1 MKWTALLGVLML
13 CMSSL
18 GWTAGGTL
26 RYAVVAEPPSLD
38 QHVLT
43 SDLAT
48 TIAQHIFEG
57 LYTFD
62 SSYTPVP
69 MLATGEKTSRDGKT
83 VTISLR
89 RGVKFHNGKEMTSA
103 DVVASLERWGKHG
116 SRGKLLF
123 EKIDSV
129 SARGKYTVVM
139 KFNSVF
145 GPWKN
150 LMAFINGGPVIYPQE
165 VMAGAGVEP
174 ISKEN
179 YLGTGPYKFSDW
191 RPNRYVEL
199 VRFDEYANRKEPA
212 DGYGG
217 KRDALFDKLQF
228 APVPDPATRV
238 SGVKAGDY
246 DYAEQIPGDL
256 YDQLN
261 RDSSVKTL
269 VSGASIFGLVFVNS
283 KDGIFKDNYALR
295 RAVLTAI
302 DWNPAL
308 KAAVGPDALW
318 EAEGSIFAKG
328 NQWYTTQGADKYSQ
342 GNAAA
347 AKSMAEAAGYKG
359 EPIKFMV
366 SPRYSIHYDMAV
378 VVTRQL
384 LEAGFLVDLQVYDWA
399 TLISKRAQ
407 PDQWDLFFTHHGFVP
422 DPVLVSVLN
431 DNYPGWWITPQKKK
445 LVDAFTATTDVE
457 KRKEVWG
464 QLQALIYEDVPTMKT
479 GDIYTYN
486 IASPSV
492 KGLETSSLIW
502 PSFWGISK

>member
-1 MKWTALLGVLML
+1 M
-13 CMSSL
+13 
-18 GWTAGGTL
+18 

-62 SSYTPVP
+62 SSYAPVP
-69 MLATGEKTSRDGKT
+69 MLATGEKTSGDGKT
-83 VTISLR
+83 ITINLR
-89 RGVKFHNGKEMTSA
+89 SGVKFHNGKEMTSA
-103 DVVASLERWGKHG
+103 DVVASLKRWGAHG
-116 SRGKLLF
+116 TRGKLLF

-129 SARGKYTVVM
+129 SAQGEYSVVL

-150 LMAFINGGPVIYPQE
+150 LMAFINGGPVIYPE
-165 VMAGAGVEP
+165 EIMAEAGAEP

-179 YLGTGPYKFSDW
+179 YIGTGPYKFSSW

-199 VRFDEYANRKEPA
+199 VRFDDYANRKEAA
-212 DGYGG
+212 DGYSG

-228 APVPDPATRV
+228 IPVPDSSTRV
-238 SGVKAGDY
+238 SGLKAGDY

-261 RDSSVKTL
+261 KDPAVKTL
-269 VSGASIFGLVFVNS
+269 VSGASIFGLVFTNS

-295 RAVLTAI
+295 RAVLAAI
-302 DWNPAL
+302 DWKPAL
-308 KAAVGPDALW
+308 QAAVGPEALW

-328 NQWYTTQGADKYSQ
+328 NQWYVTQGTNKYSQ
-342 GNAAA
+342 GNPVI
-347 AKSMAEAAGYKG
+347 AKSMAETAGYQG

-384 LEAGFLVDLQVYDWA
+384 LAAGFLVDLQVYDWA
-399 TLISKRAQ
+399 TLISKRSQA
-407 PDQWDLFFTHHGFVP
+407 DQWDLFFTHHGFVP

-431 DNYPGWWITPQKKK
+431 SNYPGWWDTPKKK
-445 LVDAFTATTDVE
+445 ALIDDFTATTDVN
-457 KRKEVWG
+457 KRKATWG
-464 QLQALIYEDVPTMKT
+464 ELQALIYEDVPTMKT

-486 IASPSV
+486 IAAKDM
-492 KGLETSSLIW
+492 KGLEASSLIW